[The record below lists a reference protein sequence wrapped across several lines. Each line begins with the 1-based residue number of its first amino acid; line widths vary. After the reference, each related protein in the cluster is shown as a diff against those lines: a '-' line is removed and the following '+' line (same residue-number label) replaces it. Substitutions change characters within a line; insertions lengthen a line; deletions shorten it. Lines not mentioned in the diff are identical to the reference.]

1 MPSYNHAST
10 LESVA
15 LKEAIVLLALM
26 LQKPH
31 SRSKGKQHITSSE
44 DRLGLR
50 LGGIDTL
57 LHEGRTIQ
65 QHLHGNQRSNHNDG
79 SMARS
84 C

>member
-15 LKEAIVLLALM
+15 LKETMVLLALM

-57 LHEGRTIQ
+57 LHEGCTI

-79 SMARS
+79 RMARS